1 MARDTCPWCNGKKG
15 THEQWGIR
23 GKGWYPCSK
32 CGGKGYIFTADP
44 PKEKR
49 VPKPNRP
56 PHEHRPKPEQ
66 RQRTD
71 RPQPNPTSKWLEKP
85 CPRGCGNTIHYL
97 PSWDK
102 PPQLCKSCKEKGADI
117 FRAELIPSGWHSSIG
132 ETQVDKAH
140 GTMVF
145 RGKGTN
151 GKDYRVSWDSYGN
164 AHWTDQ
170 GLDKNDPNRH
180 RDPRK

>member
-1 MARDTCPWCNGKKG
+1 M
-15 THEQWGIR
+15 
-23 GKGWYPCSK
+23 
-32 CGGKGYIFTADP
+32 
-44 PKEKR
+44 
-49 VPKPNRP
+49 
-56 PHEHRPKPEQ
+56 
-66 RQRTD
+66 
-71 RPQPNPTSKWLEKP
+71 
-85 CPRGCGNTIHYL
+85 
-97 PSWDK
+97 
-102 PPQLCKSCKEKGADI
+102 EKGADI
-117 FRAELIPSGWHSSIG
+117 FRAELIPNGWSSTIG

-170 GLDKNDPNRH
+170 GLDKNDPRRH